1 MLLTHCKSSSALNST
16 TFMCCSSIL
25 HTTASSASFSS
36 LEFVYT
42 QVPWKFSPALGKT
55 CIQFSLFH
63 DWKSWSTMI
72 NIGCTRKPW
81 TEHKSYNPWI
91 TSNTLR
97 LFLLDK
103 FARDTAIFPL
113 YLTPISGRCQEQTAG
128 SSDSSYLCH
137 SNSSNG
143 LGESSFP
150 DVLFSFL
157 SWGFSF
163 SFSFKNSTT

>member
-1 MLLTHCKSSSALNST
+1 MLLFNSSHHCKFCFFLVSW
-16 TFMCCSSIL
+16 I
-25 HTTASSASFSS
+25 HTHKS
-36 LEFVYT
+36 LESFHPLWKKLSHSFLSFMTGKVGVQWLT
-42 QVPWKFSPALGKT
+42 SDAPESPW
-55 CIQFSLFH
+55 I
-63 DWKSWSTMI
+63 
-72 NIGCTRKPW
+72 
-81 TEHKSYNPWI
+81 EHKSYNPWI

-103 FARDTAIFPL
+103 FARVTAIFPL

-128 SSDSSYLCH
+128 SSDSSHLCH